1 VSPLLVRRYR
11 AERLLRDEFE
21 ALRAKVL
28 ARVARRLRACGARLD
43 AGDLEACYSQAW
55 QGLYAAVLEG
65 QQIDDAAA
73 WLTLVSYRR
82 AIDEHR
88 SRGPLACE
96 RFGAAGEDVV
106 RTGAE
111 ATRRERAGSE
121 HDIAARLDDHV
132 RLRQLFEALRGRL
145 SAREQQAAT
154 LCYLQ
159 GLSRAQAAARMGVSE
174 SRMRK
179 LMDGGGS
186 RSPGVAAKMGALVQ
200 TIGAG
205 GWCEE
210 QGSLMRGLA
219 YGILD
224 PDGERYRLAL
234 LHRDACP
241 ACRAY
246 VLSLRGLAAVLP
258 PVPLLWLGSGAL
270 AGAGTG
276 VAVTGGATGSS
287 GASGAGAGSLG
298 GLGAGTLSA
307 SGAAGVG
314 AAGSSWWLAGPL
326 GAKLAVGCLVAL
338 GVGAGCVALDGR
350 AGHTAGHAHR
360 SHARR
365 AALAR
370 AVDASSAT
378 AAPLGSRPAAS
389 ADVPAGAA
397 GAGAATPRATAA
409 TRASRE
415 FGPEQAAGSAGSTKP
430 RPSTVRAASATTAAR
445 SPQQAPDEGEPRGRP
460 SAGTTSSGAVP
471 AAQREFAPG

>member
-28 ARVARRLRACGARLD
+28 ARVARRLEACGARLD

-55 QGLYAAVLEG
+55 QGLYTAVLEG
-65 QQIDDAAA
+65 QRIDDAAA

-88 SRGPLACE
+88 WRGRLACE
-96 RFGAAGEDVV
+96 PFDAACEGVV
-106 RTGAE
+106 RTGAT
-111 ATRRERAGSE
+111 ATRREHAGSE
-121 HDIAARLDDHV
+121 HDIAARLDDRV

-224 PDGERYRLAL
+224 PDGERHRLAL

-258 PVPLLWLGSGAL
+258 PVPVLWLGTGAL
-270 AGAGTG
+270 AGAAGSG
-276 VAVTGGATGSS
+276 SAFAVASGATGSS
-287 GASGAGAGSLG
+287 GAPSGAGAGSLG
-298 GLGAGTLSA
+298 GLGGGTLSA

-314 AAGSSWWLAGPL
+314 AAGGSWWLAGPL

-350 AGHTAGHAHR
+350 PGHEAGRAHR
-360 SHARR
+360 SHAGRP
-365 AALAR
+365 ALAR
-370 AVDASSAT
+370 AADASSGR
-378 AAPLGSRPAAS
+378 AAPLGSPPAAF
-389 ADVPAGAA
+389 ADAPAGAA
-397 GAGAATPRATAA
+397 ASATARPRAAAA

-415 FGPEQAAGSAGSTKP
+415 FGPEQPAGSAKASSPTA
-430 RPSTVRAASATTAAR
+430 RAAAVASVP
-445 SPQQAPDEGEPRGRP
+445 SLQQSSRDGEGASRP
-460 SAGTTSSGAVP
+460 SARVASRGAVS